1 MNKKQ
6 LAIIYRMYKE
16 DKLPDVTKEDINKMY
31 SYVDKWNY
39 DYDFKRKEGNFI
51 IDRLK
56 EIVELAFNGEIEK
69 VNERLKGF
77 RTVDDF

>member
-6 LAIIYRMYKE
+6 LAIIYRIYKE

-39 DYDFKRKEGNFI
+39 DFDFKRKEGNFI

>member
-39 DYDFKRKEGNFI
+39 DFDFKRKEGNFI